1 MAIPKYHELYR
12 PVLELMSD
20 GQSRSLREMKQLL
33 AQKLALTENE
43 LKLVLP
49 SGRETYFSNRVGWSN
64 WYLRQAGL
72 IDKKSRTMFVITDEG
87 KKALSNAPAV
97 MDNKYLMNFEPFRVY
112 MESFKKTSTKVG
124 EEPDDDTQEE
134 TETPDVVLEKTLE
147 QINQSLADDLLTEVL
162 KLSPTAFEQ
171 FVLDLMRA
179 MGYGTFDKAAVTTA
193 VTGDEGIDGIIMEDK
208 LGFDLIYVQA
218 KRWDPKQTVGR
229 PDVQAFVGAIAG
241 KDAKGLFVTT
251 AKFSEQAIKYAQN
264 QHIILIDGSK
274 LVRLMIEHNFGVT
287 VKRTF
292 AIKAIDS
299 DIFNDY
305 QDL

>member
-1 MAIPKYHELYR
+1 MAIPKYHQLYR

-20 GQSRSLREMKQLL
+20 GKSRSL
-33 AQKLALTENE
+33 NE
-43 LKLVLP
+43 IKKCVANCLSLSEADLKIALP
-49 SGRETYFSNRVGWSN
+49 SGRETSFSNRLRWSC
-64 WYLRQAGL
+64 WHLGKAGL
-72 IDKKSRTMFVITDEG
+72 LEKISRSTFIITDEG
-87 KKALSNAPAV
+87 KKALPNAPQSF
-97 MDNKYLMNFEPFRVY
+97 DNKYLMNFEPFRDF
-112 MESFKKTSTKVG
+112 MESLKKAPTETGKDP
-124 EEPDDDTQEE
+124 EEEIPEE
-134 TETPDVVLEKTLE
+134 TETPDDILEKTLE

-179 MGYGTFDKAAVTTA
+179 MGYGTFDKASKTTA
-193 VTGDEGIDGIIMEDK
+193 ITGDEGIDGIIMEDK

-229 PDVQAFVGAIAG
+229 PEIMAFVGAIAG

-251 AKFSEQAIKYAQN
+251 AKFSDQAIKYAQN
-264 QHIILIDGSK
+264 QHIILIDGQK

-292 AIKAIDS
+292 SIKSLDT

>member
-1 MAIPKYHELYR
+1 MAIPKYDQLYR
-12 PVLELMSD
+12 AVLDLMQD
-20 GQSRSLREMKQLL
+20 GKQRTVKEIKSYLSVNL
-33 AQKLALTENE
+33 KLTEE
-43 LKLVLP
+43 DLKTYLP
-49 SGRETYFSNRVGWSN
+49 SGKETVFSNRVRWSCY
-64 WYLRQAGL
+64 YLSKADLL
-72 IDKKSRTMFVITDEG
+72 IAPARATWCITEEG
-87 KKALSNAPAV
+87 KKALLEAPEFF
-97 MDNKYLMNFEPFRVY
+97 DNKYLMKFDAFRTFV
-112 MESFKKTSTKVG
+112 SSLKKTSNMVTR
-124 EEPDDDTQEE
+124 EPPEVPGEE

-179 MGYGTFDKAAVTTA
+179 MGYGTFDKAAKTTA

-229 PDVQAFVGAIAG
+229 PEIMAFVGAIAG

-251 AKFSEQAIKYAQN
+251 SKFSDQAIKYAQN
-264 QHIILIDGSK
+264 QHIILIDGQR

-287 VKRTF
+287 TKRTF
-292 AIKAIDS
+292 SIKSLDT
-299 DIFNDY
+299 DVFNDY
-305 QDL
+305 QG